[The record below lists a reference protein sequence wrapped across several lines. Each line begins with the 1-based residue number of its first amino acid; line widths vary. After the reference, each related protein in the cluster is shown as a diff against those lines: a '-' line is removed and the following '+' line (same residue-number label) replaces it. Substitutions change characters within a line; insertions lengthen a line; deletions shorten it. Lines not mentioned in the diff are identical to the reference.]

1 MNDILEK
8 VSGESDF
15 VKKILSKLP
24 GFKGYVEREDRR
36 NADKLLRESIAER
49 FENLWGRI
57 SSLQAEAISNGE
69 IEKVDDLESSAI
81 KLRQF
86 IDRVKTA
93 SYGYAGF
100 FDVIKVE
107 TEELNAI
114 YQYDL
119 QMLELENE
127 ISRAIDNVETS
138 FGTDGL
144 PAAIGHLKTLS
155 QSCLDIFNQRKE
167 VITKMRESEIE
178 ESVIE
183 EINPIEEMEND
194 ENEEK

>member
-1 MNDILEK
+1 MNDILER
-8 VSGESDF
+8 VTGESDF
-15 VKKILSKLP
+15 FKKILSKLP
-24 GFKGYVEREDRR
+24 GFQGYIEREDRR

-49 FENLWGRI
+49 FENLWRRI
-57 SSLQAEAISNGE
+57 SSLQKEAISNGE
-69 IEKVDDLESSAI
+69 IEKIDDLESSAI

-100 FDVIKVE
+100 FDVIKVN

-114 YQYDL
+114 YQHDL
-119 QMLELENE
+119 QMLELEDE

-144 PAAIGHLKTLS
+144 PAAIRHLTTLS
-155 QSCLDIFNQRKE
+155 QSCLDNFNQRKE
-167 VITKMRESEIE
+167 IIVKMTESEI
-178 ESVIE
+178 
-183 EINPIEEMEND
+183 IEEMDPVEVIKKD

>member
-1 MNDILEK
+1 MDDILER
-8 VSGESDF
+8 VTGESDF
-15 VKKILSKLP
+15 IKKILGKLP
-24 GFKGYVEREDRR
+24 GFQGYVEREDRR
-36 NADKLLRESIAER
+36 NADKLLRESIADR
-49 FENLWGRI
+49 FENLWRRI
-57 SSLQAEAISNGE
+57 SSLQKEAISNGE

-86 IDRVKTA
+86 IDRIRNA

-100 FDVIKVE
+100 FDVIKVN

-119 QMLELENE
+119 QMLELEDE
-127 ISRAIDNVETS
+127 ISRAVDNVETS

-144 PAAIGHLKTLS
+144 PAAIRHLTTLS

-167 VITKMRESEIE
+167 VIVKMGESEI
-178 ESVIE
+178 IE
-183 EINPIEEMEND
+183 EMNPIEEMKKD

>member
-1 MNDILEK
+1 MNDILER
-8 VSGESDF
+8 VTGESDF
-15 VKKILSKLP
+15 IKGILGKLP
-24 GFKGYVEREDRR
+24 GFRGYVEREDRR

-49 FENLWGRI
+49 FENLWRRI
-57 SSLQAEAISNGE
+57 SSIQKEVISNGE
-69 IEKVDDLESSAI
+69 IEKIDDLESSAI

-86 IDRVKTA
+86 IDRIKTA

-100 FDVIKVE
+100 FDVKKVN

-119 QMLELENE
+119 QMLELEDE

-144 PAAIGHLKTLS
+144 PAAIRHLTNLS
-155 QSCLDIFNQRKE
+155 QNCLDNFNQRKE
-167 VITKMRESEIE
+167 VIVKMGESEI
-178 ESVIE
+178 IE
-183 EINPIEEMEND
+183 EVTPIEKMKKD
-194 ENEEK
+194 KNEEK